1 MNGLTRSQLH
11 HLEQLLLKQRQALFE
26 QATAERRLVH
36 DQTLAD
42 VAGEVPDTGDESV
55 AMLVS
60 DLNETMAERHV
71 GEIRAIDAALERI
84 ERHEIGLCSDC
95 DSEIAY
101 ARLLAYPT
109 ATRCTACQGQFE
121 RTFAHART
129 PTL

>member
-1 MNGLTRSQLH
+1 MSGVTRTQLQ
-11 HLEQLLLKQRQALFE
+11 HLEQLLLKQRQSLFE
-26 QATAERRLVH
+26 QAQEERRLVH

-60 DLNETMAERHV
+60 DMNETMAERHV
-71 GEIRAIDAALERI
+71 EEIRAIDAALDRI
-84 ERHEIGLCSDC
+84 RKHEIGSCSDC
-95 DSEIAY
+95 GADIAY
-101 ARLLAYPT
+101 ARLQASPT
-109 ATRCTACQGQFE
+109 ATRCTGCQGQHE

>member
-1 MNGLTRSQLH
+1 MNGITRSQLN
-11 HLEQLLLKQRQALFE
+11 HLEQQLLEQRQSLFE
-26 QATAERRLVH
+26 QAQEERRLVH

-71 GEIRAIDAALERI
+71 DEIRAIDAALERI
-84 ERHEIGLCSDC
+84 RKHEIGSCTDC
-95 DSEIAY
+95 GDPITY
-101 ARLLAYPT
+101 ARLQAFPT
-109 ATRCTACQGQFE
+109 ATRCTGCQGQHE

>member
-11 HLEQLLLKQRQALFE
+11 HLEQTLLQQRQALFE
-26 QATAERRLVH
+26 QAGAERRLVH

-42 VAGEVPDTGDESV
+42 VAGDVPDTGDESV
-55 AMLVS
+55 AMLIS

-71 GEIRAIDAALERI
+71 EEIRAIDAALERI
-84 ERHEIGLCSDC
+84 KQHEIGSCSDC
-95 DSEIAY
+95 GSEIVY
-101 ARLLAYPT
+101 ARLQAFPT
-109 ATRCTACQGQFE
+109 ATRCTECQGQHE

>member
-1 MNGLTRSQLH
+1 MNGITRSQLN
-11 HLEQLLLKQRQALFE
+11 HLEQQLLKQRELLFE
-26 QATAERRLVH
+26 QAQEERRLVH

-71 GEIRAIDAALERI
+71 VEIRAIDAALERI
-84 ERHEIGLCSDC
+84 RKHEIGSCSDC
-95 DSEIAY
+95 GDPITY
-101 ARLLAYPT
+101 ARLQAFPT
-109 ATRCTACQGQFE
+109 ATRCTGCQGQHE

>member
-1 MNGLTRSQLH
+1 MSGLTRTQLQ
-11 HLEQLLLKQRQALFE
+11 HLEHLLLQQRQSLFE
-26 QATAERRLVH
+26 QAQEERRLVH

-60 DLNETMAERHV
+60 DMNETMAERHV
-71 GEIRAIDAALERI
+71 DEIRAIDAALERI
-84 ERHEIGLCSDC
+84 RKHEMGSCSDC
-95 DSEIAY
+95 GANIAY
-101 ARLLAYPT
+101 ARMQAFPT
-109 ATRCTACQGQFE
+109 ATRCTDCQGQHE

>member
-1 MNGLTRSQLH
+1 MNGITRSQLN
-11 HLEQLLLKQRQALFE
+11 HLEQQLLKQRQSLFE
-26 QATAERRLVH
+26 QAQEERRLVH

-71 GEIRAIDAALERI
+71 DEIRAIDAALERI
-84 ERHEIGLCSDC
+84 RKHEIGSCTDC
-95 DSEIAY
+95 GDPITY
-101 ARLLAYPT
+101 ARLQAFPT
-109 ATRCTACQGQFE
+109 ATRCTGCQGQHE

>member
-1 MNGLTRSQLH
+1 MSGLTRTQLQ
-11 HLEQLLLKQRQALFE
+11 HLEHLLVQQRQSLFE
-26 QATAERRLVH
+26 QAQEERRLVH

-60 DLNETMAERHV
+60 DMNETMAERHV
-71 GEIRAIDAALERI
+71 DEIRAIDAALERI
-84 ERHEIGLCSDC
+84 RKHEMGSCSDC
-95 DSEIAY
+95 GANIAY
-101 ARLLAYPT
+101 ARLQAFPT
-109 ATRCTACQGQFE
+109 ATRCTDCQGQHE

>member
-26 QATAERRLVH
+26 QAAAERRLVH

-42 VAGEVPDTGDESV
+42 VAGEVPDTGDQSV

>member
-1 MNGLTRSQLH
+1 MRGLTRTQLQ
-11 HLEQLLLKQRQALFE
+11 HLEQLLLKQRQSLFE
-26 QATAERRLVH
+26 QAQEERRLVH

-60 DLNETMAERHV
+60 DMNETMAERHV
-71 GEIRAIDAALERI
+71 EEIRAIDAALERI
-84 ERHEIGLCSDC
+84 RKHEIGSCRDC
-95 DSEIAY
+95 GADIAY
-101 ARLLAYPT
+101 ARLLAFPT
-109 ATRCTACQGQFE
+109 AARCTGCQGQHE